1 LREATMSAGEA
12 GEVMG
17 STEAGAEPKRRSL
30 LEAAGEAASHPG
42 APVLLG
48 TVLAAFALG
57 VVLGGGVVSPQ
68 SRCMRRY
75 RRLCGRWFAGDPSG
89 YDGCIERA
97 ADVCGW

>member
-1 LREATMSAGEA
+1 
-12 GEVMG
+12 MG

-30 LEAAGEAASHPG
+30 LQSLGDAASHPG

-48 TVLAAFALG
+48 AVLAAFALG
-57 VVLGGGVVSPQ
+57 GVLGAGVVSPQ

-75 RRLCGRWFAGDPSG
+75 RRLCNRWFAGDPSG
-89 YDGCIERA
+89 YEGCLDRA